1 MTWGVTAAAV
11 AATANGLNL
20 SATSRPTQAQVETW
34 IGWCAARASAAVRAT
49 GADPDTLAL
58 DTSGEGYLL
67 AQQYTTQAA
76 AALTLRAQD
85 RRNTELADALAED
98 ARTLLDDL
106 RRYAAALGD
115 QRADATDTPG
125 LAYAPYMDDT
135 DQAPTQDAAFWS
147 RASGQL

>member
-1 MTWGVTAAAV
+1 V
-11 AATANGLNL
+11 
-20 SATSRPTQAQVETW
+20 
-34 IGWCAARASAAVRAT
+34 
-49 GADPDTLAL
+49 
-58 DTSGEGYLL
+58 SGEGYLL
-67 AQQYTTQAA
+67 AQQYTTQAVG
-76 AALTLRAQD
+76 ALTLRAQD

-98 ARTLLDDL
+98 ARTLLEDL

-125 LAYAPYMDDT
+125 LAYAPYMDDA